1 MWKENNKGNKGKLL
15 EGNLALVRPL
25 VGKLLEGNLALVR
38 PLKGLPLVD
47 LLKICFKRYEE
58 HKL

>member
-1 MWKENNKGNKGKLL
+1 M

>member
-1 MWKENNKGNKGKLL
+1 MWKENNKGNK
-15 EGNLALVRPL
+15 
-25 VGKLLEGNLALVR
+25 GKLLEGNLALVR